1 MKNMRIWALII
12 CVLVVFASLVACNSN
27 KNDDVTHTEA
37 PTTEAP
43 TQAPVVTEAPTT
55 EAPTEEPTTEAPTT
69 EEPTTEEPTTEEPTT
84 EEPTTEEPTECT
96 HTGGTATC
104 TAKAI
109 CENCG
114 EAYGELNAENHS
126 GEKVWTKT
134 DATHKEAWACCGAV
148 TVEEVA
154 HAGGTATCTA
164 KAVCSVCA
172 TAYGEVNTENHSGT
186 KEWTKTETT
195 HKEAWACCG
204 VVVTAEAAHEGGAA
218 TCTAKAVCSVCEKA
232 YGEVNA
238 DAHTVEATWTEK
250 TETTH
255 TKAYTCCGV
264 KVVDAAPHAFNADGA
279 CTECGLNCE
288 HKGGTA
294 TCTAKAVC
302 SVCNNA
308 YGEVNANAHT
318 AAQAWTK
325 TETTHTYAYTCCG
338 AATIDEAHEWN
349 NGVCYECVYV
359 CEHEGGTATC
369 SSRPICTI
377 CAKYYG
383 TTNPDNHTG
392 AAIWYGEGNT
402 ETTHNKI
409 YICCG
414 ADFVATE
421 AHEWVDGVCAECRYV
436 CGHTGGDAKCNELA
450 TCEWCGEKHGELDPA
465 DHTLEATWT
474 TTNTTTHEKKHTCC
488 DTVVVA
494 AEGHEWENGVCTECG
509 YTCQHNTV
517 ADKWED
523 GVCTNCGVVCG
534 HSGGTA
540 TCSVQATCEICGEK
554 YGNLDPD
561 NHNEVAAATCL
572 KGKLCGWCEQYYGEV
587 DPNAH
592 EEAPD
597 WTSTATTHTVAFTCC
612 GAATT
617 EPAPHTWNLGTCSE
631 CGYVCLH
638 PEVEA
643 TWTTKTE
650 TAHAKTYTCCGA
662 IVVAEEAHEWV
673 NGVCSECEYGC
684 EHTGGTATCTDKKT
698 CTWCGEK
705 YGEIDAN
712 AHTVEATWTEKT
724 ETTHTK
730 TYTCCGAVVVN
741 AQAHT
746 GGTAYCNI
754 QAVCSECGTSYGA
767 YNETNHSTTETYLQY
782 VNETTHYVRRSCCRD
797 VAAGEG
803 HNTKNGTCGCG
814 YKDPTM
820 LSATTL
826 ANSANAAG
834 ISATTSTENGF
845 AYAHLTPAVA
855 YPTIDLYN
863 SETTYGRYMLIRYK
877 ANGSGY
883 GSTYDCY
890 FTINGVKNTGG
901 GKGNANWFNLRFDN
915 TWHYIVV
922 DLGTSSITSLTWTL
936 FDTKNAPTAAKGNWL
951 EIEYIKFF
959 DSYAAAKSFEV
970 SRHPDGNIYPFY
982 DENGSKNTATSN
994 VPIGQIYY
1002 ATAANSFATGAAVPV
1017 ANDGKSH
1024 LTMDW
1029 GFCTANGGYKLIVTV
1044 APGSAVA
1051 QGDIGIQINNNDIEW
1066 GVSIVPQAGVYWC
1079 FANIADRVS
1088 LNTVNTLRVV
1098 VRNANAIAD
1107 EPIITLA
1114 SYTITIAG

>member
-27 KNDDVTHTEA
+27 KNDDVTQTEA

-69 EEPTTEEPTTEEPTT
+69 EAPTEEPTTEEPTTEEPTT
-84 EEPTTEEPTECT
+84 EEPTTEEPTTEEPTTEEPTTEVPTECT

-126 GEKVWTKT
+126 G
-134 DATHKEAWACCGAV
+134 
-148 TVEEVA
+148 
-154 HAGGTATCTA
+154 
-164 KAVCSVCA
+164 S
-172 TAYGEVNTENHSGT
+172 

-204 VVVTAEAAHEGGAA
+204 VVVTVEAAHEGGAA

-392 AAIWYGEGNT
+392 VAIWYGEGNT
-402 ETTHNKI
+402 ETTHNKL

-414 ADFVATE
+414 ADVVATE
-421 AHEWVDGVCAECRYV
+421 AHKWVDGVCAECGHV
-436 CGHTGGDAKCNELA
+436 CAHNGGDAKCNELA
-450 TCEWCGEKHGELDPA
+450 TCEWCGEKYGELEPA
-465 DHTLEATWT
+465 DHALEATWT
-474 TTNTTTHEKKHTCC
+474 TKNTTTHELIYTCC

-523 GVCTNCGVVCG
+523 GVCTNCGLVCG
-534 HSGGTA
+534 HEGGDA
-540 TCSVQATCEICGEK
+540 TCQTLATCVICGE
-554 YGNLDPD
+554 L
-561 NHNEVAAATCL
+561 
-572 KGKLCGWCEQYYGEV
+572 YGEFDADDHEKDAKWTTV
-587 DPNAH
+587 DNA
-592 EEAPD
+592 
-597 WTSTATTHTVAFTCC
+597 THKFAYECC
-612 GAATT
+612 GAFTD
-617 EPAPHTWNLGTCSE
+617 EPVAHTFE
-631 CGYVCLH
+631 
-638 PEVEA
+638 
-643 TWTTKTE
+643 
-650 TAHAKTYTCCGA
+650 
-662 IVVAEEAHEWV
+662 
-673 NGVCSECEYGC
+673 NGVCTGCGYGC
-684 EHTGGTATCTDKKT
+684 VHTGGTATCTDAKV
-698 CTWCGEK
+698 CTNCGQS
-705 YGEIDAN
+705 YGEVDPAN
-712 AHTVEATWTEKT
+712 HTESEAWTSGT
-724 ETTHTK
+724 TTHSK
-730 TYTCCGAVVVN
+730 AYTCCGEVTVAETAHNWVAGVCSDCNYACVHTGGAATCTTQAVCDTCGTSYG
-741 AQAHT
+741 ALAAHT
-746 GGTAYCNI
+746 GGTATCVA
-754 QAVCSECGTSYGA
+754 QAVCDACGVSYGSK
-767 YNETNHSTTETYLQY
+767 NSTNHAYTVGTAPW
-782 VNETTHYVRRSCCRD
+782 SCTDATCD
-797 VAAGEG
+797 KYCACGE
-803 HNTKNGTCGCG
+803 HLFSAFHSFNGNGQCTTCGRDNNVINLVRTTFASAKYTDIPVG
-814 YKDPTM
+814 INGSGTYTVLLYKGTDYDP
-820 LSATTL
+820 
-826 ANSANAAG
+826 ANALNNLVMYYASNGGATGFKAGGGAG
-834 ISATTSTENGF
+834 ISIYDQAAAQSLPIGTYTIRIWNSSNQVVDARVIQLIDSEEVFVYTAREIYNTWKNPTVPNNGWGIDMQLLTENGKEF
-845 AYAHLTPAVA
+845 VRITTTAGATPAGGIGAGRLFLSFSDGINHTYSGKYGVIA
-855 YPTIDLYN
+855 LKYRGYSYGSIGVWCGNKFADWSKGAKTTIYTGNSSDWLCSTAWSYNVPQTYGTLSLDLYTGIQGATVDIMYV
-863 SETTYGRYMLIRYK
+863 SVSY
-877 ANGSGY
+877 
-883 GSTYDCY
+883 C
-890 FTINGVKNTGG
+890 GG
-901 GKGNANWFNLRFDN
+901 GLNNALD
-915 TWHYIVV
+915 
-922 DLGTSSITSLTWTL
+922 
-936 FDTKNAPTAAKGNWL
+936 
-951 EIEYIKFF
+951 
-959 DSYAAAKSFEV
+959 
-970 SRHPDGNIYPFY
+970 
-982 DENGSKNTATSN
+982 
-994 VPIGQIYY
+994 Q
-1002 ATAANSFATGAAVPV
+1002 
-1017 ANDGKSH
+1017 
-1024 LTMDW
+1024 
-1029 GFCTANGGYKLIVTV
+1029 
-1044 APGSAVA
+1044 
-1051 QGDIGIQINNNDIEW
+1051 
-1066 GVSIVPQAGVYWC
+1066 VY
-1079 FANIADRVS
+1079 
-1088 LNTVNTLRVV
+1088 
-1098 VRNANAIAD
+1098 
-1107 EPIITLA
+1107 
-1114 SYTITIAG
+1114 G